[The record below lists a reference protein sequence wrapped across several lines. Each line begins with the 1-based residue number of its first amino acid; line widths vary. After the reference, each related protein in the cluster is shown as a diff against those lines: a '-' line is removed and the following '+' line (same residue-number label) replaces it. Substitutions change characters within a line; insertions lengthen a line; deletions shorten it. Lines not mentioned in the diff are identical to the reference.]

1 MQLHYICKFS
11 KSRKTVIGQF
21 IFQKLTSDKRDT
33 FSAACKSK
41 WILSS
46 SSMYCISWS
55 DANDPMRS
63 IFNDC
68 ALKRAS
74 FLLVDFNLRETSFA
88 VSDIVTLVSLEQLAV
103 SF

>member
-1 MQLHYICKFS
+1 MQLHYITWLRHCA
-11 KSRKTVIGQF
+11 GQF
-21 IFQKLTSDKRDT
+21 IFQ
-33 FSAACKSK
+33 
-41 WILSS
+41 
-46 SSMYCISWS
+46 S

-88 VSDIVTLVSLEQLAV
+88 VSDIGYK
-103 SF
+103 

>member
-1 MQLHYICKFS
+1 MLSTVALCSLLFVIRRLVEREQTNESIYFPQSTDELLIFVVIEIE
-11 KSRKTVIGQF
+11 KSRTYIY
-21 IFQKLTSDKRDT
+21 
-33 FSAACKSK
+33 
-41 WILSS
+41 
-46 SSMYCISWS
+46 MES

-88 VSDIVTLVSLEQLAV
+88 VSDIGYEMP
-103 SF
+103 